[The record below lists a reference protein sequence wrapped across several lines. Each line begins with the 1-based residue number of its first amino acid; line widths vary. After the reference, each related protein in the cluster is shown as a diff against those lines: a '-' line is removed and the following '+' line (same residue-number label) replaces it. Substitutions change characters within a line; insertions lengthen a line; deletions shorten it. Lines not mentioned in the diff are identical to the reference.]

1 MKLLYLNIGLHI
13 SIKNIMESQRELK
26 VRFVTWHMY
35 DIKIRLVT
43 LGHTSISPQKLNEAL
58 KHWKLQTRRQLFQKK
73 EGNYVQI
80 SMHTIE

>member
-1 MKLLYLNIGLHI
+1 
-13 SIKNIMESQRELK
+13 
-26 VRFVTWHMY
+26 MY